1 MEIYLDS
8 TNLTE
13 INEAAESMLCSG
25 INARIASIRHL
36 NEDSTRLANTIS
48 SLFPFSHIEALGEMA
63 HEITHEAHRMVHD
76 GLDSELVVFRFP
88 ATFEGILACKKL
100 TSSGMQVH
108 LELIGNVQQAWMAM
122 EAGANWISIPIGSLQ
137 EQGLD
142 PMAMAAECINMAEI
156 HGYATKVMLVSVQH
170 NEHIRRAIEIG
181 AHAIAAPWK
190 LIKSAAENS
199 WSISGARQLLD
210 HSRMMTL
217 RVKDVLRK
225 TNPTI
230 RTNQTIIEAVV
241 EMSRGGMGAV
251 AIVESDGKIAGVF
264 TDGDLRR
271 QLETHGKDV
280 LSIELSELPLKLPI
294 TIDANA
300 FLLEASKVFKERR
313 IDNILV
319 TDEGQLVG
327 MLDIQDLN

>member
-8 TNLTE
+8 TNLAE

-25 INARIASIRHL
+25 INARLASIRDL
-36 NEDSTRLANTIS
+36 SEDSERLANTIS
-48 SLFPFSHIEALGEMA
+48 SLFPFTHVEALGELA
-63 HEITHEAHRMVHD
+63 HEISHEAHRMVHE
-76 GLDSELVVFRFP
+76 GLDTELVVFRFP

-100 TSSGMQVH
+100 TSLGMQVH
-108 LELIGNVQQAWMAM
+108 LELIGNLQQAWMAM
-122 EAGANWISIPIGSLQ
+122 EAGATWISIPIGSLQ

-142 PMAMAAECINMAEI
+142 PMAMAAECINMAEL
-156 HGYATKVMLVSVQH
+156 HEYSTKVMLVSVQH
-170 NEHIRRAIEIG
+170 NEHIRSAIEIG
-181 AHAIAAPWK
+181 AHAVSAPWK
-190 LIKSAAENS
+190 LIKSAAESS
-199 WSISGARQLLD
+199 WSATGARKLLD

-230 RTNQTIIEAVV
+230 RTHQTIVEAVV

-251 AIVESDGKIAGVF
+251 AILEADGKIAGVF

-271 QLETHGKDV
+271 QLESRGKDV
-280 LSIELSELPLKLPI
+280 LSIQLSELPLKLPV
-294 TIDANA
+294 TINANA
-300 FLLEASKVFKERR
+300 FLLEAAKIFKDRK

-319 TDEGQLVG
+319 TENDQLLG
-327 MLDIQDLN
+327 MLDIQDIN

>member
-1 MEIYLDS
+1 MEIYLES
-8 TNLTE
+8 SSQAE

-25 INARIASIRHL
+25 INARLASIRDL
-36 NEDSTRLANTIS
+36 EDDSSRLANHIS
-48 SLFPFSHIEALGEMA
+48 SLFPFTHLEALGELA

-100 TSSGMQVH
+100 TASGMQVH
-108 LELIGNVQQAWMAM
+108 LELIGNLQQAWMAM
-122 EAGANWISIPIGSLQ
+122 EAGATWISIPIGSLQ

-142 PMAMAAECINMAEI
+142 PMAMAAECINMAEL
-156 HGYATKVMLVSVQH
+156 HGYNTRVMLVSLQH

-181 AHAIAAPWK
+181 AHAVSAPWK

-199 WSISGARQLLD
+199 WSNNGARQLLD
-210 HSRMMTL
+210 HSRMITL
-217 RVKDVLRK
+217 RVKDVLRS

-230 RTNQTIIEAVV
+230 RTNQTILEAVV

-251 AIVESDGKIAGVF
+251 AILEADGTIAGVF

-280 LSIELSELPLKLPI
+280 LSIQLSALPLKRPI
-294 TIDANA
+294 TISSDA
-300 FLLEASKVFKERR
+300 FLLEASKIFRERK

-319 TDEGQLVG
+319 IENDQLAG

>member
-8 TNLTE
+8 SSIAE
-13 INEAAESMLCSG
+13 INQAAESMLCSG
-25 INARIASIRHL
+25 INARLASIRDL
-36 NEDSTRLANTIS
+36 EEDSSRLANHIS
-48 SLFPFSHIEALGEMA
+48 SLFPYTHLEALGELA
-63 HEITHEAHRMVHD
+63 HEITHEAHRMMHD

-100 TSSGMQVH
+100 TASGIQVH
-108 LELIGNVQQAWMAM
+108 LELIGNLQQAWMAM
-122 EAGANWISIPIGSLQ
+122 EAGAAWISIPIGGLQ

-142 PMAMAAECINMAEI
+142 PMAMAAECINMAEL
-156 HGYATKVMLVSVQH
+156 HGYTTKVMLVSLQH
-170 NEHIRRAIEIG
+170 NEHIRHAIEIG
-181 AHAIAAPWK
+181 AHAVSAPWK

-199 WSISGARQLLD
+199 WSNNGARQLLD
-210 HSRMMTL
+210 HSRMITL

-225 TNPTI
+225 ANPTI
-230 RTNQTIIEAVV
+230 RTNQSILEAVV

-251 AIVESDGKIAGVF
+251 AILEADGKIAGVF

-280 LSIELSELPLKLPI
+280 LSIQLSTLPLKRPI
-294 TIDANA
+294 TISADA
-300 FLLEASKVFKERR
+300 FLLEASKIFKERR

-319 TDEGQLVG
+319 TENDQLVG

>member
-8 TNLTE
+8 SSLAE

-25 INARIASIRHL
+25 INARLASIRDL
-36 NEDSTRLANTIS
+36 EEDSSRLANHIS
-48 SLFPFSHIEALGEMA
+48 SLFPYMHLEALGELA
-63 HEITHEAHRMVHD
+63 HEITHEAHRMMHD

-100 TSSGMQVH
+100 TASGIQVH
-108 LELIGNVQQAWMAM
+108 LELIGNLQQAWMAM
-122 EAGANWISIPIGSLQ
+122 EAGAAWISIPIGSLQ

-142 PMAMAAECINMAEI
+142 PMAMTAECIKMAEL
-156 HGYATKVMLVSVQH
+156 HGYTTKVMLVSLQH

-181 AHAIAAPWK
+181 AHAVSAPWK

-199 WSISGARQLLD
+199 WSNNGARQLLD
-210 HSRMMTL
+210 HSRMITL

-225 TNPTI
+225 ANPTI
-230 RTNQTIIEAVV
+230 RTNQTILEAVV

-251 AIVESDGKIAGVF
+251 AILEADGKIAGVF

-280 LSIELSELPLKLPI
+280 LSIQLSTLPLKRPI
-294 TIDANA
+294 TISAEA
-300 FLLEASKVFKERR
+300 FLLEASKIFKERR

-319 TDEGQLVG
+319 TENDQLVG
-327 MLDIQDLN
+327 MLDIQDIN

>member
-1 MEIYLDS
+1 L
-8 TNLTE
+8 
-13 INEAAESMLCSG
+13 
-25 INARIASIRHL
+25 ASIRHL
-36 NEDSTRLANTIS
+36 EEDSSRLANHIS
-48 SLFPFSHIEALGEMA
+48 SLFPYTHLEALGELA
-63 HEITHEAHRMVHD
+63 HEITHEAHRMMHD

-100 TSSGMQVH
+100 TASGIQVH
-108 LELIGNVQQAWMAM
+108 LELIGNLQQAWMAM
-122 EAGANWISIPIGSLQ
+122 EAGAAWISIPIGGLQ

-142 PMAMAAECINMAEI
+142 PMAMAAECINMAEL
-156 HGYATKVMLVSVQH
+156 HGYTTKVMLVSLQH
-170 NEHIRRAIEIG
+170 NEHIRHAIEIG
-181 AHAIAAPWK
+181 AHAVSAPWK

-199 WSISGARQLLD
+199 WSNNGARQLLD
-210 HSRMMTL
+210 HSRMITL

-225 TNPTI
+225 ANPTI
-230 RTNQTIIEAVV
+230 RTNQSILEAVV

-251 AIVESDGKIAGVF
+251 AILEADGKITGVF

-280 LSIELSELPLKLPI
+280 LSIQLSTLPLKRPI
-294 TIDANA
+294 TISADA
-300 FLLEASKVFKERR
+300 FLLEASKIFKERR

-319 TDEGQLVG
+319 TENDQLVG